1 MSANECPNQKHLNN
15 KVKQF
20 TSEIRHKRINCPQDV
35 ARQVTVCSLNS
46 QIFSR
51 IKEPCTDRFTMR
63 APKGQGIFPIS
74 RLSEGR
80 KIHVLSCNVD
90 YPDSLSPCSI
100 SLRNAWSSRF
110 LSVRQIAQNRKRSKH
125 FSTKTHRNT
134 HDERKRS
141 ETHLALRNWRFHG
154 ESMRGSLMRERFVS

>member
-1 MSANECPNQKHLNN
+1 MKYD
-15 KVKQF
+15 
-20 TSEIRHKRINCPQDV
+20 IYKRINCPQDE

-63 APKGQGIFPIS
+63 APKGEGIFPIS
-74 RLSEGR
+74 KLSEGR
-80 KIHVLSCNVD
+80 KIHVLPCNVD
-90 YPDSLSPCSI
+90 YPDSLSQCSL

-110 LSVRQIAQNRKRSKH
+110 LSARHIAQNRKRSKH

-134 HDERKRS
+134 HDEGKRS
-141 ETHLALRNWRFHG
+141 ETHLALRIGAFMVNRCAVLWCGRDLWIETAHTVNCLA
-154 ESMRGSLMRERFVS
+154 SH